1 MTCINCKHYETCA
14 DKWGDTRYYDSVEPM
29 NTYTNVNHNCE
40 KFEPNEEAKKQL
52 QITNYEKIKNM
63 SVEDMAAFMY
73 DENEN
78 NYNYCDYCQ
87 HQRARAPHCVSINIQ
102 EDCIKARVNWLK
114 AAAEESG
121 AE

>member
-1 MTCINCKHYETCA
+1 MKNNLKSCYNCGTPIIKEYCENYPETCGH
-14 DKWGDTRYYDSVEPM
+14 WTP
-29 NTYTNVNHNCE
+29 
-40 KFEPNEEAKKQL
+40 KKPQ
-52 QITNYEKIKNM
+52 TNYEKIKNM

-121 AE
+121 AK